1 MRYDFVAAQR
11 SRRVLSVS
19 HMALQNIVLERAEDG
34 VVTLTMNRPAKLN
47 ALNADTIADLDSAFR
62 EVETDPSVRGLIIT
76 GAGEKAFVAGAD
88 INELAA
94 SEPVRAVDLALRGQ
108 RLFRRLELM
117 GKPSV
122 AAINGFALGGGLELA
137 MACTVRIASQNARM
151 GQPEVKLGIIA
162 GYGGTQRLPALVGRG
177 RALELLLT
185 GEMID
190 ATEAHRIGLVNHVVP
205 QVDIMPFARGLLGR
219 MLANAP
225 IALGLTMQAVD
236 VGLNSGLE
244 EGLRF
249 EATAFGVAASTE
261 DKREGTQAF
270 LEKRAA
276 AFKGK

>member
-1 MRYDFVAAQR
+1 
-11 SRRVLSVS
+11 
-19 HMALQNIVLERAEDG
+19 MALQNIVLERAEDG

-47 ALNADTIADLDSAFR
+47 ALNADTVADLDAAFQEIESDAGAR
-62 EVETDPSVRGLIIT
+62 AIIIT

-117 GKPSV
+117 GKPSI

-137 MACTVRIASQNARM
+137 MACTLRIASQNARM

-185 GEMID
+185 GDMID
-190 ATEAHRIGLVNHVVP
+190 ADEAYRIGLVNHVVP
-205 QVDIMPFARGLLGR
+205 EADLMPFARKLLAR